1 MKDFVRFGVILNR
14 MASMT
19 GWVLCLALLRDP
31 RERSAVGF
39 VLLLGWTF
47 LQTIGVLGFA
57 ARWLL
62 GRLDESEEKV
72 WGTADK
78 LRAHLGERKAKG
90 VYAALYAAMLAV
102 MLALPVGLN
111 QI

>member
-1 MKDFVRFGVILNR
+1 
-14 MASMT
+14 MT

-47 LQTIGVLGFA
+47 LQT

-90 VYAALYAAMLAV
+90 VYAAIYAAMLAV
-102 MLALPVGLN
+102 KLALPVGLN